1 MKLIVGLGNPGIRY
15 EQTKHNIGFR
25 VIDALYEN
33 SRRFPSVPVS
43 RQQAGAIKRKL
54 FGTDSRQPI
63 TDSHLTYT
71 SICRSLVMQTTWH
84 DVAIILA
91 KPMTYMNNS
100 GTAVAALIRKFEIP
114 LSELCVVYDD
124 VHLDI
129 GVLRMR
135 QKGSDGGQKG
145 MKSIIHHLGT
155 TAFPRLRIGIGEPI
169 GDITDYV
176 LTGFTQDEEIE
187 ITHTIDRAVDAI
199 ETFVKDDILTA
210 MNQFNRR

>member
-1 MKLIVGLGNPGIRY
+1 MDKKEVKLIVGLGNPGMRY
-15 EQTKHNIGFR
+15 EHTKHNVGFR
-25 VIDALYEN
+25 VIDALYEEHCR
-33 SRRFPSVPVS
+33 S
-43 RQQAGAIKRKL
+43 
-54 FGTDSRQPI
+54 T
-63 TDSHLTYT
+63 SHI
-71 SICRSLVMQTTWH
+71 SICKSIVTEATWH
-84 DVAIILA
+84 DIPIILA

-100 GTAVAALIRKFEIP
+100 GAAVAALIRRFEIP

-169 GDITDYV
+169 GDLTDYV
-176 LTGFTQDEEIE
+176 LTEFSEDEEID
-187 ITHTIDRAVDAI
+187 IAHTIDRAVDAI

-210 MNQFNRR
+210 MNQFNRHRNSF

>member
-1 MKLIVGLGNPGIRY
+1 MDKKKVKLIVGLGNPGMRY
-15 EQTKHNIGFR
+15 EHTKHNVGFR
-25 VIDALYEN
+25 VIDALYEEYCK
-33 SRRFPSVPVS
+33 RVPSFKSQTRP
-43 RQQAGAIKRKL
+43 
-54 FGTDSRQPI
+54 T
-63 TDSHLTYT
+63 HT
-71 SICRSLVMQTTWH
+71 SICRSIITQGTWH
-84 DVAIILA
+84 DTPIILA

-100 GTAVAALIRKFEIP
+100 GAAVAALIRQFEIP

-124 VHLDI
+124 VHLDL

-145 MKSIIHHLGT
+145 MKSIIQHLGT

-169 GDITDYV
+169 GDLVDYV
-176 LTGFTQDEEIE
+176 LTDFSEDEEIE
-187 ITHTIDRAVDAI
+187 IAHTIHRAVNAI

>member
-1 MKLIVGLGNPGIRY
+1 MDKKKVKLIVGLGNPGMRY
-15 EQTKHNIGFR
+15 EHTKHNVGFR
-25 VIDALYEN
+25 VIDALYEEYCK
-33 SRRFPSVPVS
+33 RDPSFKSQTRP
-43 RQQAGAIKRKL
+43 
-54 FGTDSRQPI
+54 T
-63 TDSHLTYT
+63 HT
-71 SICRSLVMQTTWH
+71 SICRSIITQGTWH
-84 DVAIILA
+84 DTPIILA

-100 GTAVAALIRKFEIP
+100 GAAVAALIRQFEIP

-124 VHLDI
+124 VHLDL

-145 MKSIIHHLGT
+145 MKSIIQHLGT

-169 GDITDYV
+169 GDLVDYV
-176 LTGFTQDEEIE
+176 LTDFSEDEEIE
-187 ITHTIDRAVDAI
+187 IAHTIHRAVNAI

>member
-1 MKLIVGLGNPGIRY
+1 MKLIVGLGNPGMRY

-25 VIDALYEN
+25 VIDALYEEC
-33 SRRFPSVPVS
+33 SRDESISPSQ
-43 RQQAGAIKRKL
+43 RQTRL
-54 FGTDSRQPI
+54 P
-63 TDSHLTYT
+63 HT
-71 SICRSLVMQTTWH
+71 SICKSLVMQATWH
-84 DVAIILA
+84 DIPIILA

-100 GTAVAALIRKFEIP
+100 GVAVAALIRQFEIS
-114 LSELCVVYDD
+114 LSGLCVVYDD
-124 VHLDI
+124 IHLDL

-155 TAFPRLRIGIGEPI
+155 TEFPRLRVGIGEPI
-169 GDITDYV
+169 GDLTDYV
-176 LTGFTQDEEIE
+176 LTDFTEDEEIE
-187 ITHTIDRAVDAI
+187 MTHTVDRATDAI

>member
-1 MKLIVGLGNPGIRY
+1 MKLIVGLGNPGMRY

-33 SRRFPSVPVS
+33 SRQPSAIS
-43 RQQAGAIKRKL
+43 RQQEGVIKRKL
-54 FGTDSRQPI
+54 LGTDSRQPI

-71 SICRSLVMQTTWH
+71 SICKSLVMHATWH
-84 DVAIILA
+84 DIPIILA

-100 GTAVAALIRKFEIP
+100 GIAVAALIRQFEIS
-114 LSELCVVYDD
+114 LSGLCVVYDD
-124 VHLDI
+124 IHLDI

-155 TAFPRLRIGIGEPI
+155 TEFPRLRVGIGEPI
-169 GDITDYV
+169 GDLTDYV
-176 LTGFTQDEEIE
+176 LTGFTEDEEIE
-187 ITHTIDRAVDAI
+187 MTHTVDRATDAI